1 MTRKIPD
8 QAADVTSNKTRITA
22 EDGFEE
28 WHDVTCRN
36 YSRSEFK
43 RDSDTPFSANIVLR
57 PFGALG
63 LTDGWSDGGA
73 ATLTRS
79 PSEFRRDSRDH
90 FTLFYVTKGEIGIEQ
105 EDRQAVGKPGDF
117 FIYDQ
122 ARPIVLEFKPVYRAW
137 MLGIPRPM
145 LETRIVGTRSFTAR
159 PIDGASKVGRL
170 VGSIV
175 SQLDDFGADTNPGVI
190 DLIGNATLDLVA
202 AALAAEAGGTI
213 PGSGSDHR
221 LLGAAVA
228 FMRAN
233 LDEATLDLGTIARR
247 LNSSPRSLN
256 RAFATQGT
264 TPMRWLWRQ
273 RLEACNRA
281 LAEGRVRKRHG
292 SRIQLRLQRHVAL
305 QSSLQEGVRLRPQ
318 HASPPLTPRPVNG
331 GAARAAPPSRSCRSR
346 HHRRDPTG

>member
-1 MTRKIPD
+1 MRDLPQQIACQSSDATLI
-8 QAADVTSNKTRITA
+8 TS
-22 EDGFEE
+22 DHGFEE
-28 WHDVTCRN
+28 WHDATCRN

-43 RDSDTPFSANIVLR
+43 RDEDGPFSANIVLR

-90 FTLFYVTKGEIGIEQ
+90 FTLFYVTGGEIGIEQ
-105 EDRQAVGKPGDF
+105 EGRQAVGRPGDF

-122 ARPIVLEFKPVYRAW
+122 ARPIVLDFKPIYRAW

-145 LETRIVGTRSFTAR
+145 IEARIVGTRSFTAQ
-159 PIDGASKVGRL
+159 PIGGASKVGRL

-175 SQLDDFGADTNPGVI
+175 AQLDGFGADTQPGVI
-190 DLIGNATLDLVA
+190 DLVGNATLDLVA

-233 LDEATLDLGTIARR
+233 LDEATLDLETIARR
-247 LNSSPRSLN
+247 LNTSPRSLN

-281 LAEGRVRKRHG
+281 LAEGRVRNVTEAAFSYGFSDMSHF
-292 SRIQLRLQRHVAL
+292 SRAFKKAF
-305 QSSLQEGVRLRPQ
+305 GC
-318 HASPPLTPRPVNG
+318 TP
-331 GAARAAPPSRSCRSR
+331 SML
-346 HHRRDPTG
+346 HRR